1 MRRRV
6 RGTAEGETDLLDDE
20 PVEARYFER
29 SARRGAER
37 VRRGRAVAPRD
48 HQGVAEHGLVHLGE
62 ARSRRRPEVLTEA
75 AISGKTDDL
84 RGLKENVIMGRLI
97 PAGTGL
103 AAWRALDVVVEEEVD
118 LGRAALERREQSR
131 AFFGGE

>member
-6 RGTAEGETDLLDDE
+6 RGSAE
-20 PVEARYFER
+20 
-29 SARRGAER
+29 
-37 VRRGRAVAPRD
+37 
-48 HQGVAEHGLVHLGE
+48 
-62 ARSRRRPEVLTEA
+62 
-75 AISGKTDDL
+75 GKTDDL